1 MGKVDR
7 LFDQLSVKKVK
18 VFKSNHAS
26 NLGINEKFSSQ
37 EINCSKI
44 EEHEKQNLGNK
55 NGVVMFASESKGM
68 LVDVSHSFS
77 SKWNQKLG
85 EKLCSDGL
93 IGSCDP
99 PAQVVHQMD
108 PPTRTPGNSCKVTS
122 EQRKKGKCYG
132 YTTRFDKVE
141 LEKIVENISEL
152 PDPEER
158 MWSQFSHFDFLDKG
172 LFRKFYEAL
181 HLWERMMIEGIYPN
195 VVLYNS
201 LIRDLCSVEEA
212 LKVVGKKLVEGIKPD
227 VFTLN
232 IINTHCKNGKVEFAI
247 KLLDAMTE
255 ASRHSFLHNS
265 YMQDLCRTRAQN
277 GFWAADDAQQ
287 MSLLTGY
294 RKFWKKFL
302 VEECTLP
309 MSGRRENDFVPGR
322 SQGHF
327 YGCKC
332 STVLGNCGGLIHN
345 SFPFLD
351 DGTQTCNTNLTLLEG
366 NNGGFGG

>member
-7 LFDQLSVKKVK
+7 LFDQLTVKKVK
-18 VFKSNHAS
+18 ILKSIHGS

-77 SKWNQKLG
+77 CKWNQKLG

-99 PAQVVHQMD
+99 PAQ
-108 PPTRTPGNSCKVTS
+108 SCKVTS
-122 EQRKKGKCYG
+122 EQGKKGKCYG
-132 YTTRFDKVE
+132 YVKFKSEISSNVDFYTTKFDKVE
-141 LEKIVENISEL
+141 LEKIVENVSEL

-158 MWSQFSHFDFLDKG
+158 MWSQFSHFYFLDRG
-172 LFRKFYEAL
+172 LFRKSYEAL
-181 HLWERMMIEGIYPN
+181 DLWERMMIEGIYPN
-195 VVLYNS
+195 VVSYNS
-201 LIRDLCSVEEA
+201 LVRDLCSVGSVEKAVAVFDQMETSGFSPSVATRSTLINGSAKARNLIEEA
-212 LKVVGKKLVEGIKPD
+212 LKVVGKMLVEGIKPD

-232 IINTHCKNGKVEFAI
+232 IINAHCKNGKVEFAT

-265 YMQDLCRTRAQN
+265 YMRDL
-277 GFWAADDAQQ
+277 
-287 MSLLTGY
+287 
-294 RKFWKKFL
+294 
-302 VEECTLP
+302 
-309 MSGRRENDFVPGR
+309 
-322 SQGHF
+322 
-327 YGCKC
+327 
-332 STVLGNCGGLIHN
+332 
-345 SFPFLD
+345 
-351 DGTQTCNTNLTLLEG
+351 
-366 NNGGFGG
+366 